1 MESYRSTLN
10 GFSAFLNGQDICF
23 ESIDSN
29 LIEKYEAYLR
39 ARGLVRNT
47 TSFYMR
53 ILRTVYNRAVECGY
67 TVDNHPFR
75 HVYKGVDKTV
85 KRALPIS
92 YIRKIRDLDLSDKHA
107 LDFARDI
114 FLFSFYARGMSFV
127 DIAYLRKDDLQNG
140 YISYCRRKTGQRLT
154 IRWEKQMDDIAK
166 KYEKSTVNFMFPI
179 IRHENKNMRNQYK
192 KSRDLVNV
200 HLKEIAV
207 KAGIHIPLSF
217 YAARHSW
224 ASIAKEKYI
233 PISVI
238 SEGMG
243 HDSETT
249 TQIYL
254 KSLDTNVVDRANRK
268 ILDNL

>member
-1 MESYRSTLN
+1 
-10 GFSAFLNGQDICF
+10 
-23 ESIDSN
+23 
-29 LIEKYEAYLR
+29 
-39 ARGLVRNT
+39 
-47 TSFYMR
+47 
-53 ILRTVYNRAVECGY
+53 
-67 TVDNHPFR
+67 
-75 HVYKGVDKTV
+75 
-85 KRALPIS
+85 
-92 YIRKIRDLDLSDKHA
+92 